1 MTMSRDDP
9 DGTTVVSE
17 RQRFESNPAFQ
28 FVFHQRNKAVKV
40 SKSKERTTTVKVQEK
55 DCKNL
60 KGIEENS
67 HAANEEDQNEEND
80 QMDDNERSASNTEDG
95 RLQILKIKD
104 FGISTLG
111 GHRIMSK
118 KAKSHM
124 ADLRVLLE
132 KEMARINRS
141 WGGLCEQIEQGKK
154 KIDGILDQL
163 HKIKCYMRE
172 LPASNRAEMLPCFSR
187 LCAEADIVMSKITD
201 CMKTQIDEYQS
212 RVNARFHELATPLL

>member
-1 MTMSRDDP
+1 ILSSSVEP
-9 DGTTVVSE
+9 LS
-17 RQRFESNPAFQ
+17 
-28 FVFHQRNKAVKV
+28 HQHSPFA
-40 SKSKERTTTVKVQEK
+40 
-55 DCKNL
+55 NL
-60 KGIEENS
+60 K
-67 HAANEEDQNEEND
+67 
-80 QMDDNERSASNTEDG
+80 R
-95 RLQILKIKD
+95 LKIYPLELMKKANLPIKVINFILD
-104 FGISTLG
+104 NSPNATFVMISREEILADNNA
-111 GHRIMSK
+111 K

-124 ADLRVLLE
+124 ADLRLLLE
-132 KEMARINRS
+132 KEMARINKS

-154 KIDGILDQL
+154 KIDGILDKL